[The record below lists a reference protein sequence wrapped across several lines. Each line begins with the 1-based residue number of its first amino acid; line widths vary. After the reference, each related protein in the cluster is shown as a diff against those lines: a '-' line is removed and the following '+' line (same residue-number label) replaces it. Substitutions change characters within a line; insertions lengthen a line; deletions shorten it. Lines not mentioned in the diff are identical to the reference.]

1 MPTYSVI
8 SADGQM
14 YGPADEIT
22 LAQWAREGR
31 ISAQTPLH
39 CHETNARLM
48 PGMVPAIA
56 PLVGLPVATTQQLL
70 QPTPNIGTLAYG
82 QSIVPQGM
90 VGNELNTF
98 SIPAVLVLHFV
109 TSGLFT
115 LIWFQLMHGKMPK
128 NRPDDPSGGKAVGFM
143 FIPIFSIYWIFFANL
158 RLIDRINEQRHFA
171 GLPPAELRGIFLTA
185 IILLFVP
192 CANLISA
199 LILIPIFL
207 AGLQRAVNEL
217 CQATGRA

>member
-8 SADGQM
+8 SPDGQM
-14 YGPADEIT
+14 YGPADEAT
-22 LAQWAREGR
+22 LAQWVKEGR

-48 PGMVPAIA
+48 PGMVPALA

-70 QPTPNIGTLAYG
+70 QPTPNVGTLAYG

-98 SIPAVLVLHFV
+98 NVAGMLVLHFV
-109 TSGLFT
+109 TGGIFT
-115 LIWFQLMHGKMPK
+115 IIWFGLMHGKMPK

-143 FIPIFSIYWIFFANL
+143 FIPFFNIYWVFFTNL
-158 RLIDRINEQRHFA
+158 RLIDRINEQRHFV
-171 GLPPAELRGIFLTA
+171 GLPPAELRGTFLTA
-185 IILLFVP
+185 MILLFVP
-192 CANLISA
+192 CANIIGA
-199 LILIPIFL
+199 LIIMPIFL
-207 AGLQRAVNEL
+207 AGLQGTVNEL
-217 CQATGRA
+217 CHATGRP